1 MNKAVVCL
9 SPNFP
14 SETNEKYKLK
24 MGKKY
29 KDQCKIQ
36 TGKF

>member
-9 SPNFP
+9 SPDCP

-24 MGKKY
+24 MGG
-29 KDQCKIQ
+29 KDKECKIQ
-36 TGKF
+36 TGIF